1 VVGFCDVEIGDEVV
15 MVRIADGEGVMG
27 VVVGVVSTT
36 DTTGNS
42 FVFVHDSKLLLVLF
56 NNR

>member
-1 VVGFCDVEIGDEVV
+1 VGFCDVEIGDEVV
-15 MVRIADGEGVMG
+15 VVVVRIADGEGVME
-27 VVVGVVSTT
+27 VVSTT